1 MCGANEIMTVPEV
14 ERPSHYFQKQELI
27 LARII

>member
-1 MCGANEIMTVPEV
+1 MEPNEIMTVPEV